1 MFNISPAPSPKRGIL
16 HFSYIKH
23 ISWFNGHPQ
32 GSRWSHIY
40 TFFNSVEETPSSG
53 FSCRNQ
59 PSALFFTCTSLGI
72 FTKSSFHGGKGWL
85 TSFRAE
91 HVFNL
96 TRGDV
101 DIWILCPVGTLW
113 RSRIRML
120 LPCDTRSVLCIQRVL
135 TLHQSVQPPQYGALS
150 IGSFVRGAIRLRV
163 EELLG
168 SRKRQTGPEREAWAR
183 CCGPH

>member
-1 MFNISPAPSPKRGIL
+1 M
-16 HFSYIKH
+16 
-23 ISWFNGHPQ
+23 
-32 GSRWSHIY
+32 
-40 TFFNSVEETPSSG
+40 EETPSSG

-120 LPCDTRSVLCIQRVL
+120 THPICSLYSACSHTASVSATPSIWSIIDWVICPRCHSIESGRTVRQQKETDRSRTGGLGSMLWATLKYATAVLAPTRLTNRREAFKENMTSV
-135 TLHQSVQPPQYGALS
+135 QSV
-150 IGSFVRGAIRLRV
+150 
-163 EELLG
+163 
-168 SRKRQTGPEREAWAR
+168 
-183 CCGPH
+183 